1 MSNRATFW
9 ETRRK
14 RALSFG
20 LKPASVRE
28 RQEESARTRRE
39 APGQRI
45 RKSKTE

>member
-28 RQEESARTRRE
+28 RTEERARERAR
-39 APGQRI
+39 GMKKNR
-45 RKSKTE
+45 TE